1 MNQNNLSKWLKG
13 IIIGTGIFGL
23 TVFGWLVP
31 AYGASFAYSAP
42 EFAYCYWP
50 WLIFLWLCAV
60 PCFVSLYFG
69 WKIASNIG
77 NDNSFSFDNAN
88 HLKTIS
94 KLAAFDCA
102 FFFLGNWALLFM
114 NMSHPGVAIIFAP
127 LVIFVGIAVSVVC
140 AALSHLVYKSAV
152 LQSENDLTI

>member
-23 TVFGWLVP
+23 IVFGWFLP
-31 AYGASFAYSAP
+31 AYGANFASMNP
-42 EFAYCYWP
+42 EVAYCYWP

-60 PCFVSLYFG
+60 PCFVSLFFG
-69 WKIASNIG
+69 WKIAKNIG
-77 NDNSFSFDNAN
+77 NDNSFSFENSK

-94 KLAAFDCA
+94 KLAALDSA
-102 FFFLGNWALLFM
+102 FFFVGNWALVFM
-114 NMSHPGVAIIFAP
+114 DMSHPGVALIFAP
-127 LVIFVGIAVSVVC
+127 LVIFVGVAVSVVC
-140 AALSHLVYKSAV
+140 ATLSHLVYKSAV

>member
-1 MNQNNLSKWLKG
+1 MTQKNLSIWLKV

-23 TVFGWLVP
+23 IVFCLLIP
-31 AYGASFAYSAP
+31 AYGANLVSIYP
-42 EFAYCYWP
+42 EFSNRYWP
-50 WLIFLWLCAV
+50 WLVFLWLCAV
-60 PCFVSLYFG
+60 PCFVSLFYG

-77 NDNSFSFDNAN
+77 NDNSFSFENAK

-94 KLAAFDCA
+94 KLAAADCA
-102 FFFLGNWALLFM
+102 FFFVGNWSLLLM
-114 NMSHPGVAIIFAP
+114 NMSHPGIVIIFAP
-127 LVIFVGIAVSVVC
+127 LVIFVGIAVAVVS

>member
-1 MNQNNLSKWLKG
+1 MNQKNLSKWLKA

-23 TVFGWLVP
+23 IVFGWLVP
-31 AYGASFAYSAP
+31 AYGQSIASTEPAL
-42 EFAYCYWP
+42 AYCYWP
-50 WLIFLWLCAV
+50 WLVFLWLCAV

-69 WKIASNIG
+69 WKIAENIK
-77 NDNSFSFDNAN
+77 NDNSFSFDNAK

-94 KLAAFDCA
+94 KLAAFDSA
-102 FFFLGNWALLFM
+102 FFFAGNWALLFLDM
-114 NMSHPGVAIIFAP
+114 NHPGVVIIFAP
-127 LVIFVGIAVSVVC
+127 LVIFVGVAVAVVC

>member
-1 MNQNNLSKWLKG
+1 MNQKNLAIWLKS
-13 IIIGTGIFGL
+13 IIIGTGIFGII
-23 TVFGWLVP
+23 VFALLIP
-31 AYGASFAYSAP
+31 FYGASFASSAP
-42 EFAYCYWP
+42 ELAYCYWP

-60 PCFVSLYFG
+60 PCFASLFFG
-69 WKIASNIG
+69 WKIAENIG
-77 NDNSFSFDNAN
+77 RDNSFSFDNAKQ
-88 HLKTIS
+88 LKTIS

-114 NMSHPGVAIIFAP
+114 NMNHPGIVIIFAP

-152 LQSENDLTI
+152 LQRENDLTI